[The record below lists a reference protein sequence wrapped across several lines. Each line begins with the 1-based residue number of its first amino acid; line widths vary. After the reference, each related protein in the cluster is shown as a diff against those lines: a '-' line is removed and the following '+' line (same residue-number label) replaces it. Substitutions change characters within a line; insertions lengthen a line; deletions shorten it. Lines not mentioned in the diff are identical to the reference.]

1 MVFFTCNHC
10 GESLKKSAVEKHY
23 QWKSCRGAPVFVTCV
38 DCLKDFRAEEYVA
51 HTKCMTEMERYSAKG
66 YVIKPEKNKGA
77 KKQEAWSESLQELT
91 ERPGID
97 NQSRQILRRIAA
109 QTNVPR
115 KKPKFINFLKSSMRI
130 DPRQSEAIWNII
142 EQNLVDFN
150 KRMSG
155 NTPASSAST
164 TPDSESKSSADSM
177 EDHVF
182 GGAGYTN
189 GSTNGTNGSNE
200 TISSKWAE
208 ILAYTLAQTTLD
220 TPVRKALKKLQKIS
234 DEPDNI
240 DELKKKKFVKFVQQ
254 RLEVETDVAKSVWRA
269 FDESRSALANSDTA
283 DTASTK
289 SLKKRKHSEN
299 ATVESNYP
307 SIKDKKKRTN
317 CCDPDAEADG
327 DSGSGDGEDHSAC
340 DLNNSTFDWEKSISK
355 VFKKHKSNNKLDLT
369 FLKNKVL
376 KKYSKENENEAAG
389 ARLSHIE
396 NKITKVIKKID
407 KFVVEDDIVKLREQ

>member
-1 MVFFTCNHC
+1 
-10 GESLKKSAVEKHY
+10 
-23 QWKSCRGAPVFVTCV
+23 
-38 DCLKDFRAEEYVA
+38 
-51 HTKCMTEMERYSAKG
+51 MTEMERYSAKG
-66 YVIKPEKNKGA
+66 YVGKAEKNKGA

-91 ERPGID
+91 EKPGLD
-97 NQSRQILRRIAA
+97 YHSRQILKRIAA

-130 DPRQSEAIWNII
+130 DPRQSEAIWSII
-142 EQNLVDFN
+142 EQNLIDFN
-150 KRMSG
+150 NRMSAATSNG
-155 NTPASSAST
+155 SQST
-164 TPDSESKSSADSM
+164 SPETESKSSTDSI

-182 GGAGYTN
+182 GAGYTN
-189 GSTNGTNGSNE
+189 GSTNGTSTNGSNE

-208 ILAYTLAQTTLD
+208 ILAYTLSQTTLD
-220 TPVRKALKKLQKIS
+220 TPVRKALKKLQKIP
-234 DEPDNI
+234 DELENVE
-240 DELKKKKFVKFVQQ
+240 ELKKKKFVKFVQQ
-254 RLEVETDVAKSVWRA
+254 RLEVETDIAKSVWRA
-269 FDESRSALANSDTA
+269 FDESRSALANSDQA

-299 ATVESNYP
+299 AIVDLNQ

-317 CCDPDAEADG
+317 CCDPDAEGDG
-327 DSGSGDGEDHSAC
+327 DTGSGDGDDHSAC

-407 KFVVEDDIVKLREQ
+407 KFVVEDDIVKIREQ